1 MAEASGIHELP
12 KQGIQSILKGYSID
26 DSQRSL
32 PQVPSETLGLSSISQ
47 TLSSSFNRL
56 RRGITNRISKHT
68 GKPHHQVPTEID
80 AEQLSPT
87 SLRTHL
93 TAYQSTVRTL
103 HEQNDRNAE
112 LLGRL
117 EAAVTEKDAEI
128 SRLCNEEMEKDLRL
142 QAQHR
147 DFQAKLS
154 AEQTAHEQVT
164 NTLELM
170 RQELESLKEDRSSP
184 NPMDVSLT
192 DNVDLDRECEKAEQ
206 EKCKLA
212 EKLERTK
219 NEYEQA
225 LANKSREVN
234 AELERIKKHMEEQMR
249 KERAEATKTSEHQL
263 QSIMSELRAFKQ
275 KHEKDTKER
284 KVYEKALLENIKVSI
299 DPILKSDYK
308 TSDHIGIGA
317 RLKHLQEEVTN
328 YLPPTVNKK
337 RGAAVATDDTFGD
350 LTLGGYRDAK
360 HVHFASTPI
369 RPEVS
374 NINLTTPPCVP
385 KEETI
390 AESVLHNTMQTLASE
405 FKRTREPKIQKFR
418 GGTSSGALLIFK
430 SWMQDIKCA
439 IKDRN
444 LNNDEALQ
452 LIKEF
457 SEGCA
462 HDNIN
467 FYLEVTDKPSVD
479 GLFENLRQVFSSG
492 EDGQQMLAEF
502 YSCVQNP
509 KESVKEFGESILQIA
524 RKIMT
529 AKPEFKVDIDNTL
542 KACFADSLRDHY
554 HQAMAREMIRYRPTL
569 SYVTY
574 KSEVLKTLGPNVKP
588 RSITVNKLETSDTES
603 LPKKRKC

>member
-1 MAEASGIHELP
+1 M
-12 KQGIQSILKGYSID
+12 
-26 DSQRSL
+26 
-32 PQVPSETLGLSSISQ
+32 
-47 TLSSSFNRL
+47 
-56 RRGITNRISKHT
+56 
-68 GKPHHQVPTEID
+68 
-80 AEQLSPT
+80 
-87 SLRTHL
+87 RTHL

-128 SRLCNEEMEKDLRL
+128 SRLHNEEMEKDLRL

-147 DFQAKLS
+147 DFQAQLS

-170 RQELESLKEDRSSP
+170 RQELEALKETQSGP

-192 DNVDLDRECEKAEQ
+192 DNADLNCERDKVEQ
-206 EKCKLA
+206 EKRKLV
-212 EKLERTK
+212 EELERTK
-219 NEYEQA
+219 TEYEQA
-225 LANKSREVN
+225 LASKNREVS
-234 AELERIKKHMEEQMR
+234 LKIERIKKHMEEQMR
-249 KERAEATKTSEHQL
+249 KERAEATRTSEHQL
-263 QSIMSELRAFKQ
+263 QSIMSELRALKE

-284 KVYEKALLENIKVSI
+284 KVDEKTLLENIKASI

-308 TSDHIGIGA
+308 SDHIGIGT

-337 RGAAVATDDTFGD
+337 RGAAVTTDDTFGD
-350 LTLGGYRDAK
+350 ITLGGYRDAK

-374 NINLTTPPCVP
+374 NINLTTPPLVH

-405 FKRTREPKIQKFR
+405 FKQTREPKIQKFR
-418 GGTSSGALLIFK
+418 GGTSSGALLVFK
-430 SWMQDIKCA
+430 SWMQDIECA

-444 LNNDEALQ
+444 LNNDEALE
-452 LIKEF
+452 LVKEF

-462 HDNIN
+462 RDNIN

-479 GLFENLRQVFSSG
+479 GLFENLWQVFHQ
-492 EDGQQMLAEF
+492 EKMVNRCWLNFIVAYKIQKNRLR
-502 YSCVQNP
+502 NL
-509 KESVKEFGESILQIA
+509 ESQYCK
-524 RKIMT
+524 
-529 AKPEFKVDIDNTL
+529 
-542 KACFADSLRDHY
+542 
-554 HQAMAREMIRYRPTL
+554 
-569 SYVTY
+569 
-574 KSEVLKTLGPNVKP
+574 
-588 RSITVNKLETSDTES
+588 
-603 LPKKRKC
+603 